1 MKLIVRRREELMD
14 LDVAATAAGEST
26 SEATV
31 SLHYVLDGRADPPQ
45 DDSADTTERRSRR
58 RQY

>member
-1 MKLIVRRREELMD
+1 MD